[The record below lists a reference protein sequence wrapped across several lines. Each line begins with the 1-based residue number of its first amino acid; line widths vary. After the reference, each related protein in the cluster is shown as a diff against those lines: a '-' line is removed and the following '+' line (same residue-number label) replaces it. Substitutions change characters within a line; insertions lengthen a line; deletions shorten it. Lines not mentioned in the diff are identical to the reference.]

1 MLLRCYVLAAIARA
15 DLRDR
20 IAEDAGEGVISA
32 AIAVLIMAL
41 LGAAMWGVFNGVMT
55 GAGQRIESNVNAI
68 GG

>member
-1 MLLRCYVLAAIARA
+1 MLLRCYVLTVIARA

-20 IAEDAGEGVISA
+20 ITEEAGEGVISA

-41 LGAAMWGVFNGVMT
+41 LGAAMWGVFSGVMT
-55 GAGQRIESNVNAI
+55 GAGERIQSNVNDI